1 MRALLASSAGLLV
14 LAGAAVAGTP
24 TAHTLRKS
32 PDGPI
37 AAVAQNNGVAAW
49 FTSGAKTKT
58 CNLVHV
64 MAPGKK
70 DRTLPQPSSGS
81 LTCNWSLTGGQ
92 PQLAVASRMSTALWS
107 LHEGGPQPFDWVV
120 AAPFAGPE
128 RQVEHLAHASN
139 GIGDWLGGVAGAG
152 RTLAYSWDDVEYVD
166 PSACLSKGMCK
177 QKIADGGIKIVSRTT
192 DTPLPGAEPALLLA
206 AASGRIAY
214 VPATT
219 VKAGRPS
226 TSAKNTLQIV
236 DATTGAAVAQ
246 ASVHGFPLALALSP
260 EVLAVL
266 TTQGTPH
273 DRISWFSATT
283 GAKLGSAVISGLAAP
298 QLAASDQLIVYRVG
312 LQLRDISTHNGHI
325 AKLVKTGLNY
335 VDLSLA
341 KGRLLWAENH
351 NHTGRLR
358 ALALG

>member
-1 MRALLASSAGLLV
+1 VRALLAFSAGLLV
-14 LAGAAVAGTP
+14 LAGSALAGTP
-24 TAHTLRKS
+24 TAYTLRKS
-32 PDGPI
+32 SSGPVV
-37 AAVAQNNGVAAW
+37 AVAQNNGIAAW

-64 MAPGKK
+64 MAAGKK
-70 DRTLPQPSSGS
+70 DRTLPSTPG

-107 LHEGGPQPFDWVV
+107 LHEGGPQPFDWVI
-120 AAPFAGPE
+120 AAPFDGPE

-177 QKIADGGIKIVSRTT
+177 QKIEDGGIKIVTRTT
-192 DTPLPGAEPALLLA
+192 DTPLPGAQPALLLA

-246 ASVHGFPLALALSP
+246 ASVQGFPIALALSP
-260 EVLAVL
+260 KVLAVL

-273 DRISWFSATT
+273 DRISWFSTTT
-283 GAKLGSAVISGLAAP
+283 GAKLGSVVVSGLAGP

-312 LQLRDISTHNGHI
+312 LQLREISTHTRHI
-325 AKLVKTGLNY
+325 AKLVRTGLNY
-335 VDLSLA
+335 VGLSLA
-341 KGRLLWAENH
+341 NGRLLWAENH

-358 ALALG
+358 ALAVG